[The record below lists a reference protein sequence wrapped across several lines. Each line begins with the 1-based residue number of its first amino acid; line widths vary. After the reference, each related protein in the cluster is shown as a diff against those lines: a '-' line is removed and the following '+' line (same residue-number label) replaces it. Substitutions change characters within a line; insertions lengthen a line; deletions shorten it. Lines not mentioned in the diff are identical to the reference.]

1 MKNYLIENGKAYQ
14 IEGEKAY
21 EMNFFFDGSIKTN
34 RNKSIDVK
42 GKEKFSFYELERK
55 LNLQNMIIEEN
66 SAVSTTKN
74 EDKALKGIK
83 ESAKETTES
92 ERKLKK

>member
-21 EMNFFFDGSIKTN
+21 EMTFFFDGSIKTDKS
-34 RNKSIDVK
+34 KSIDVK

-55 LNLQNMIIEEN
+55 LNLQDMIIEEN
-66 SAVSTTKN
+66 STASTGKVV
-74 EDKALKGIK
+74 DKALKRVK
-83 ESAKETTES
+83 ESAKETVELEEKS
-92 ERKLKK
+92 KK